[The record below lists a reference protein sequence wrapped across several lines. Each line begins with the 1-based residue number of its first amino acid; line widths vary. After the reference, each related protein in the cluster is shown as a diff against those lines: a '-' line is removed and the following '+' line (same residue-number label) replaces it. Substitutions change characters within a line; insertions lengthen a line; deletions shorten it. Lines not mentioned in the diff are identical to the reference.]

1 LQPIRQNSYL
11 KRRLYLPLL
20 TLLQQGITPK
30 KLAFTTAM
38 GAVLGIM
45 PLLGVTTVIG
55 TYLALR
61 LRLNVALLVFIIY
74 LMYPIQVVLY
84 IPFIQAGLYIFDVSG
99 LWFTFDEM
107 WEMFRRDWLLALRK
121 LWMANLIGLL
131 AWLLISAPV
140 FGVLYVSFLPLYKKF
155 ARPKPVPAGAEEYSD
170 PANQNPLP

>member
-1 LQPIRQNSYL
+1 
-11 KRRLYLPLL
+11 
-20 TLLQQGITPK
+20 
-30 KLAFTTAM
+30 M

-61 LRLNVALLVFIIY
+61 LRLNVALLVLIIY
-74 LMYPIQVVLY
+74 LMYPVQVVLY
-84 IPFIQAGLYIFDVSG
+84 IPFIQAGLYMFDVSG

-121 LWMANLIGLL
+121 LWLANLIGIL

-140 FGVLYVSFLPLYKKF
+140 FGVLYLSLLPLYQRF
-155 ARPKPVPAGAEEYSD
+155 ARPKPVPKPVEES
-170 PANQNPLP
+170 AATENPKPLS